1 MRLSSRLSDENKQS
15 GEVEAIINLDKYIS
29 SIDKNEELEDEE
41 DKTVV
46 SEGDFIEI
54 QVGKIVIPFYSLV
67 CDDSVSFMSPSKLH
81 CLVASTKMIS
91 IDCQLTC
98 ADYNNQNPKCQSC
111 TPFVQ
116 AWFLI
121 ESNDIFSDRPIV
133 NVVQKNFAMP
143 FNIKLPVEISD
154 RYSEWLAKAEIAH
167 QARLGAGAAIYLRS
181 IFETLVKE
189 IGEEN
194 GIEKTFINKW
204 NKEQYKTFEQ
214 YLVSVD
220 SVCQIIPEQYSANGY
235 DLFRRLSNIAH
246 GNSDED
252 TALREYEALK
262 CLVTG
267 IIDNVKRKRAEIKN
281 NQEIQNALIKMGFAK
296 RGENDE

>member
-15 GEVEAIINLDKYIS
+15 GEVEAIFDLEKYFFPSDK
-29 SIDKNEELEDEE
+29 DDMTDDEV
-41 DKTVV
+41 DKTIIN
-46 SEGDFIEI
+46 EGDFIEI
-54 QVGKIVIPFYSLV
+54 QVGKIILPFYSCL
-67 CDDSVSFMSPSKLH
+67 CDDVVSFMSPSKLH
-81 CLVASTKMIS
+81 CLVTSSRMIS

-98 ADYNNQNPKCQSC
+98 ADFNIDNPKCKWC
-111 TPFVQ
+111 IPAVQ
-116 AWFLI
+116 AWFLV

-133 NVVQKNFAMP
+133 NVVRKNYVTP
-143 FNIKLPVEISD
+143 FHIKLPVETAD

-167 QARLGAGAAIYLRS
+167 HNRLGAGAAIYLRS
-181 IFETLVKE
+181 VFETIVNE

-204 NKEQYKTFEQ
+204 NKEQYKSFEQ

-220 SVCQIIPEQYSANGY
+220 SVCKIIPKQYSENGY
-235 DLFRRLSNIAH
+235 DLFRKLSNIAH

-262 CLVTG
+262 CLVVC
-267 IIDNVKRKRAEIKN
+267 IIENVKRKRTEIKN
-281 NQEIQNALIKMGFAK
+281 NQEIQKALIEIGFAE
-296 RGENDE
+296 RGESNE